1 MKDAVPVMDLDQ
13 AIRIRRSVRGF
24 LPREIPEPVLREVFD
39 LAQWAPSNC
48 NVQPWIPHLVSGAS
62 SHALGQKMVAAA
74 LAGQA
79 PDPDFRTDRGF
90 HGIYR
95 ERQYDA
101 ARQLYGAMGVARD
114 DRPGRDAAYRRNLEF
129 FGAPHAVF
137 LFMPRDFDIR
147 EAVDLGIYSQTLMLA
162 MTTRG
167 IGSCA
172 QGALS
177 LYPGII
183 RDHLGLDDN
192 HRLLLGISFGYEDPS
207 VPANAARVGRAP
219 LSEALVEHK

>member
-62 SHALGQKMVAAA
+62 LHALGQKMVAAA

-90 HGIYR
+90 QGIYR

-183 RDHLGLDDN
+183 RDHLGLDDS

>member
-48 NVQPWIPHLVSGAS
+48 NVQPWIPHLGSGAS